1 MIKTKDQIDFS
12 QWDAAEYDVQGMKLD
27 YANNNFQMD
36 DAESYR
42 HTNQVRES
50 LINGQFTQAREMS
63 ASYGLY
69 YDQELER
76 FRRTG
81 VDIAQMAKDRDALR
95 EHSRRTRD
103 ATLQFTAWHCQVWK
117 PVIAAVNGVCA
128 GGGLHFVADADIV
141 IAAAGATFVDPHVS
155 IGQVVAYE
163 GIALARKSPMESVLR
178 MALVGRHERLSVER
192 AYQLGILSEVVDP
205 PELLRERAQQL
216 AERIAKNS
224 PAALRATKQV
234 LWGGF
239 EAGLTDAYAA
249 GAQLLAAGM
258 REPDERPPASITV
271 RANTDPEGEMP

>member
-1 MIKTKDQIDFS
+1 MSEMRAYSTLQVERHGHVGWLIFDRP
-12 QWDAAEYDVQGMKLD
+12 DAGNAMNATMMG
-27 YANNNFQMD
+27 
-36 DAESYR
+36 
-42 HTNQVRES
+42 
-50 LINGQFTQAREMS
+50 
-63 ASYGLY
+63 
-69 YDQELER
+69 ELETAWLELDADPDVR
-76 FRRTG
+76 VIVNTGNGSAFQTG
-81 VDIAQMAKDRDALR
+81 VDVVQIARDKEAMR
-95 EHSRRTRD
+95 KFSRQTRD
-103 ATLQFTAWHCQVWK
+103 ATLRFTSWHLGIWK

-163 GIALARKSPMESVLR
+163 GITLARKSPMESVLR

-239 EAGLTDAYAA
+239 EAGLTDAYAS
-249 GAQLLAAGM
+249 GAQLLARSAP
-258 REPDERPPASITV
+258 EPDKRPAASITV
-271 RANTDPEGEMP
+271 RANTDRAGEMP